1 MKILHN
7 DSAEK
12 KHADKYM
19 NLALEIAKKATCA
32 RAQCGS
38 VIVKDGVVIG
48 VGYNSP
54 PGNLDSQCRCNNS
67 KDHYHKKVTD
77 KTCCVH
83 AEQRAIMDA
92 LARHPDKI
100 KGSTLYF
107 MRVGED
113 GGKSFCAMPYCT
125 ICSKMTLDS
134 GVSEFALLYEDGI
147 HVYDSEE
154 YNDVSFDYK
163 E

>member
-1 MKILHN
+1 MKILT
-7 DSAEK
+7 DSEEKDAEK
-12 KHADKYM
+12 FM
-19 NLALEIAKKATCA
+19 NLAVEIAKKATCT
-32 RAQCGS
+32 RAKCGS
-38 VIVKDGVVIG
+38 VIVSKSGIVIG

-54 PGNLDSQCRCNNS
+54 PGNLDSQCRCSNS
-67 KDHYHKKVTD
+67 KDKYHKRVTD
-77 KTCCVH
+77 KTCCIH

-92 LARHPDKI
+92 LARHPDNL

-107 MRVGED
+107 IRVDNEGNRTFA
-113 GGKSFCAMPYCT
+113 GLPYCT

-134 GVSEFALLYEDGI
+134 GISEFALYYEDGI

-154 YNDVSFDYK
+154 YNDVSFDYS